1 MPISKQEAARI
12 KGLAKV
18 ESLQSKAMG
27 LIESRKNANSVAD
40 ELLAISQQTG
50 DQLVAEMATLAHAGI
65 ASKQLAIA
73 GKTLASVSDQIATA
87 TNAFA
92 LAARIAQE
100 GEAKLTFP
108 FIAGK
113 AASVL
118 DLVKALEEAFN
129 KTADRAGN
137 IDGVEDLGSAFKAAK
152 IAIADLQSKA
162 DKLAG

>member
-18 ESLQSKAMG
+18 ERLQSKAIG

-40 ELLAISQQTG
+40 ELLSISQQTG
-50 DQLVAEMATLAHAGI
+50 DELVAQMAMLAHAGI

-73 GKTLASVSDQIATA
+73 GTALASVNDQIATA

-118 DLVKALEEAFN
+118 DLVKALEEAFR
-129 KTADRAGN
+129 KTADSAGD

-152 IAIADLQSKA
+152 IAVANLQSKA